1 MPNFSHG
8 NFFLEFGMRYKKNL
22 SKWQKYRKNVVVP
35 HKKQSNSYKGFEN
48 RAEIRYFEMD
58 LKVPQES
65 YIKRKVG
72 AKGLEW
78 SYIGVEWRKVA
89 EIG

>member
-1 MPNFSHG
+1 
-8 NFFLEFGMRYKKNL
+8 
-22 SKWQKYRKNVVVP
+22 
-35 HKKQSNSYKGFEN
+35 
-48 RAEIRYFEMD
+48 MD
-58 LKVPQES
+58 HKVPQES

>member
-1 MPNFSHG
+1 MA
-8 NFFLEFGMRYKKNL
+8 KIQIKNIL
-22 SKWQKYRKNVVVP
+22 GC
-35 HKKQSNSYKGFEN
+35 HKKFKDYTKDFKN
-48 RAEIRYFEMD
+48 RAKIRYFQMD
-58 LKVPQES
+58 LLVPQES

-72 AKGLEW
+72 AKGLDW

>member
-1 MPNFSHG
+1 MEKIQKKCISPSQNSH
-8 NFFLEFGMRYKKNL
+8 
-22 SKWQKYRKNVVVP
+22 
-35 HKKQSNSYKGFEN
+35 KGLKN
-48 RAEIRYFEMD
+48 RAKVRFFEMD
-58 LKVPQES
+58 HKVPQES